1 MTRKPR
7 DGDQNKRSAK
17 PDPLLDVAETIGPLA
32 STVGPGADAARPKNG
47 KVPSHDSSGTL
58 EGSAS
63 ISGGASNDDHT
74 VPITD
79 SVLANLE
86 EQPESSWNSLDEGT
100 IDLVLDPSASPNQE
114 ESQADPQATIDGPG
128 RSSSPSDAV
137 RSRQTSGPRDTI
149 DHIPGSPSASFG
161 QTIDQ
166 PASPRDPNA
175 TAYFSHTSGVPSSGS
190 SEIDVNEVTGLFSH
204 DGPSPT
210 PSDSSKPSAAHRAPR
225 TIASYTIEGILGRG
239 GMGIVYR
246 ARQNKLGRPVALKMV
261 LGGAHATEQALDRFI
276 IEAKAVAHLQH
287 PNIVQIFEVGEYDN
301 LPFFSLEFVNGS
313 SLDRYL
319 NGKPLSPEEAAKL
332 MITLCEAMQYAHN
345 NGILHRDLKPA
356 NVLLTK
362 EGVPK
367 ITDFGLAKNL
377 EEEADES
384 KSTSDG
390 TIMGTPSYMSPEQ
403 ARGAVHELG
412 PATDQYS
419 LGAMLYEFLTGRP
432 PFLAPKPYETIM
444 QVLQDEPIAPRQ
456 MQPKVPI
463 DLETIC
469 LKAIQK
475 DPEKRYPSC
484 SALAADLGRF
494 LRNEPIQ
501 ARPVSKWEQALRW
514 YKRNPVI
521 GNLSAAIAASLLA
534 IAGISSWSALSLQK
548 KNQDLARSES
558 RERKAAELAR
568 QNEELAKTKAQDA
581 IRNSL
586 IALRN
591 EQIADENAALAKR
604 RADRVVTTVQEFFEQ
619 VRMIDTLENPGVE
632 ERRNSILQ
640 KLLPVVQEEV
650 LKEEPTDE
658 KAQLTMA
665 ALRKAVAD
673 DMASQNMKVD
683 AERNYMELEK
693 FLRQRADLK
702 KSDVARSNHANII
715 RSIAELK
722 RDHDRDMK
730 QSLEYHQQQL
740 AIAEDIFN
748 NSRADSAGLGQH
760 TDLQKFQMLARA
772 NHDVGITYYRI
783 GNLAEAQRYVE
794 MALNWFGKA
803 IEALPSDPRLATRPE
818 AEKLMVGRAL
828 REGQSTS
835 QLAASNIRV
844 HRGDFAA
851 AEGSLR
857 ESTQKAKEASEK
869 YQFNGLLLRDY
880 VGKLGLLGEYLAITG
895 KTDEGL
901 QNLEQAASLSD
912 RLLSFAPRNS
922 DFLRVAGLAYFRLAQ
937 WRAAVGS
944 GDIAAAQ
951 QRCLELRRSRLVAD
965 PRNVR
970 AKVELMLI
978 ESLAGDMDTGRKLA
992 DEFAAYPVIDNE
1004 LLLELARSYSHL
1016 ADRQTDT
1023 DAKKSLQKLALAS
1036 IQKAMEQEYA
1046 DPFYLKHEPGLTG
1059 LHAIPEFNTLLGR
1072 LQ

>member
-1 MTRKPR
+1 MTRKPNDEDELPADSVIR
-7 DGDQNKRSAK
+7 PPEATETLGPEPS
-17 PDPLLDVAETIGPLA
+17 TIGGPKKA
-32 STVGPGADAARPKNG
+32 SYSPSRETKEAPDGATIAWGPTAHGHQHVEESVQLRNSLLEELKDSHQSGQVSLDGTHGTVDLPAPRT
-47 KVPSHDSSGTL
+47 VPSQFDSANA
-58 EGSAS
+58 AS
-63 ISGGASNDDHT
+63 QKTMDHLHAR
-74 VPITD
+74 D
-79 SVLANLE
+79 
-86 EQPESSWNSLDEGT
+86 
-100 IDLVLDPSASPNQE
+100 E
-114 ESQADPQATIDGPG
+114 ESLRNDGNAGTDLGATIDHPK
-128 RSSSPSDAV
+128 
-137 RSRQTSGPRDTI
+137 
-149 DHIPGSPSASFG
+149 G
-161 QTIDQ
+161 QP
-166 PASPRDPNA
+166 PASLGVTVDLPAVPRDPNA
-175 TAYFSHTSGVPSSGS
+175 TAFFDGASSQPPSGGS
-190 SEIDVNEVTGLFSH
+190 DIDVNKVTGLFSY
-204 DGPSPT
+204 DSPSPSQDAST
-210 PSDSSKPSAAHRAPR
+210 TSAPTQRAPR

-246 ARQNKLGRPVALKMV
+246 ARQNKLGRSVALKMV
-261 LGGAHATEQALDRFI
+261 LGGVHANEQALDRFI

-332 MITLCEAMQYAHN
+332 MVTLCDAMQYAHN

-377 EEEADES
+377 EEQADES

-444 QVLQDEPIAPRQ
+444 QVLRDEPISPRQ
-456 MQPKVPI
+456 MQPNVPI

-469 LKAIQK
+469 LKALQK

-501 ARPVSKWEQALRW
+501 ARPVGKWEQAWRW
-514 YKRNPVI
+514 YRRNPVI
-521 GNLSAAIAASLLA
+521 GNLSAGIAFALLA
-534 IAGISSWSALSLQK
+534 IAGISTWSALSLQK
-548 KNQDLARSES
+548 KNRDLASSES
-558 RERKAAELAR
+558 RERNAAELAR

-591 EQIADENAALAKR
+591 EQIAADNAALAKR

-650 LKEEPTDE
+650 LREEPQDE

-673 DMASQNMKVD
+673 DMASQNMKED
-683 AERNYMELEK
+683 AERNYMELER
-693 FLRQRADLK
+693 FLRQRAELK

-722 RDHDRDMK
+722 RDHARDMK
-730 QSLEYHQQQL
+730 QSLEYHRQQL
-740 AIAEDIFN
+740 AIAEDIFA
-748 NSRADSAGLGQH
+748 NSSADSAGLGQN
-760 TDLQKFQMLARA
+760 TDLQKYQLLARA

-783 GNLAEAQRYVE
+783 GNLIEAQSYVE
-794 MALNWFGKA
+794 KALEWFGKA
-803 IEALPSDPRLATRPE
+803 IEVLPTDPRLATRPE
-818 AEKLMVGRAL
+818 AEKLMTGRAL

-835 QLAASNIRV
+835 QLAAANIRV

-851 AEGSLR
+851 AESSLR
-857 ESTQKAKEASEK
+857 ESAEKAKEASEK

-895 KTDEGL
+895 KSDEGL
-901 QNLEQAASLSD
+901 QILEQAASLSD
-912 RLLSFAPRNS
+912 RLLSFAPKNS

-937 WRAAVGS
+937 WRATLGS
-944 GDIAAAQ
+944 GDTASAQ
-951 QRCLELRRSRLVAD
+951 KRCLELRRARFTAD

-978 ESLAGDMDTGRKLA
+978 ESLAGDAEAGRKIA
-992 DEFAAYPVIDNE
+992 DEFAAYTVIDNE
-1004 LLLELARSYSHL
+1004 LLLELARGYSQL
-1016 ADRQTDT
+1016 ADRQTVAESKT
-1023 DAKKSLQKLALAS
+1023 SLQKLAIAS
-1036 IQKAMEQEYA
+1036 IEKAMQQEYA
-1046 DPFYLKHEPGLTG
+1046 DPFYLKHEPGLAG
-1059 LHAIPEFNTLLGR
+1059 LHALPEFQTILGR

>member
-1 MTRKPR
+1 MNNMTRESR
-7 DGDQNKRSAK
+7 DRDNKDRTAK
-17 PDPLLDVAETIGPLA
+17 PDPLLDVSETIGPSA
-32 STVGPGADAARPKNG
+32 STVNPIADALQPKDG
-47 KVPSHDSSGTL
+47 RSLVSESSGTL
-58 EGSAS
+58 DWSRSHHADPS
-63 ISGGASNDDHT
+63 DDNT
-74 VPITD
+74 VPISD
-79 SVLANLE
+79 SVMAELS
-86 EQPESSWNSLDEGT
+86 EQSDASSIAPDQGT
-100 IDLVLDPSASPNQE
+100 IDLKPAPTQGPDADR
-114 ESQADPQATIDGPG
+114 SQASPQATIDTPG
-128 RSSSPSDAV
+128 GSELQGTGTRPQRPVDPYA
-137 RSRQTSGPRDTI
+137 TI
-149 DHIPGSPSASFG
+149 DHLPGTPSASLG

-175 TAYFSHTSGVPSSGS
+175 TAFFDGASRIPSPGS
-190 SEIDVNEVTGLFSH
+190 SEIDANEVTGLFSH
-204 DGPSPT
+204 DGPARN
-210 PSDSSKPSAAHRAPR
+210 PSTATEPSNTHRAPR

-246 ARQNKLGRPVALKMV
+246 ARQNKLGRSVALKMV

-319 NGKPLSPEEAAKL
+319 NSKALSPEEAAKL

-377 EEEADES
+377 EEQADES

-444 QVLQDEPIAPRQ
+444 QVLRDEPVSPRQ
-456 MQPKVPI
+456 MQPNVPI

-469 LKAIQK
+469 LKALQK
-475 DPEKRYPSC
+475 EPEKRYPSC

-501 ARPVSKWEQALRW
+501 ARPVGKWEQAWRW
-514 YKRNPVI
+514 YKRNPAI
-521 GNLSAAIAASLLA
+521 GNLSAAIAVALLA
-534 IAGISSWSALSLQK
+534 IAGISTWSAFSLQK
-548 KNQDLARSES
+548 KNQDLASSES

-568 QNEELAKTKAQDA
+568 QNEQLAKTKAQDA

-591 EQIADENAALAKR
+591 EQIAADNAALAKR

-632 ERRNSILQ
+632 ERRNLILQ

-650 LKEEPTDE
+650 LREEPQDE

-673 DMASQNMKVD
+673 DMASQNMKED
-683 AERNYMELEK
+683 AERNYMELER
-693 FLRQRADLK
+693 FLRQRAELK

-722 RDHDRDMK
+722 RDHARDMK

-740 AIAEDIFN
+740 AIAEDILG
-748 NSRADSAGLGQH
+748 NSRADSAGLGQN
-760 TDLQKFQMLARA
+760 TDLQKYQMLARA
-772 NHDVGITYYRI
+772 NH
-783 GNLAEAQRYVE
+783 EARRYVDK
-794 MALNWFGKA
+794 ALEWFAKA
-803 IEALPSDPRLATRPE
+803 IEAFPNDPKLATRPE
-818 AEKLMVGRAL
+818 TERLMVGRAL
-828 REGQSTS
+828 KEGQSTS

-844 HRGDFAA
+844 HQGDFSA

-857 ESTQKAKEASEK
+857 ESAEKAKEASDK

-880 VGKLGLLGEYLAITG
+880 IGKLGLLGEYLAITNDS
-895 KTDEGL
+895 DEGL
-901 QNLEQAASLSD
+901 QKLELAASLSD
-912 RLLSFAPRNS
+912 RLLSFAPKNS

-937 WRAAVGS
+937 WQAKKGS

-951 QRCLELRRSRLVAD
+951 KRCLELRRNRFAAD

-978 ESLAGDMDTGRKLA
+978 ESLAGDAEAGKKIA
-992 DEFAAYPVIDNE
+992 DEFAAYSVIDNE
-1004 LLLELARSYSHL
+1004 LLLELARSYSQL
-1016 ADRQTDT
+1016 ADRQTDAE
-1023 DAKKSLQKLALAS
+1023 AKTSLQKLALAS
-1036 IQKAMEQEYA
+1036 IEKAMQQEYA
-1046 DPFYLKHEPGLTG
+1046 DPFYLKHEPGLMG
-1059 LHAIPEFNTLLGR
+1059 LHAIPEFQTLLGR
-1072 LQ
+1072 MQ

>member
-1 MTRKPR
+1 MTRESR
-7 DGDQNKRSAK
+7 DPDDNDQSAK
-17 PDPLLDVAETIGPLA
+17 PDPLLDVAETIGPSA
-32 STVGPGADAARPKNG
+32 STLNPISNG
-47 KVPSHDSSGTL
+47 VQPQDGRTPLRESSGTL
-58 EGSAS
+58 EWSRSHDADTG
-63 ISGGASNDDHT
+63 DDNT

-79 SVLANLE
+79 SVLADLS
-86 EQPESSWNSLDEGT
+86 EQSNALCNATDQGT
-100 IDLVLDPSASPNQE
+100 IDLVQGSSEFPD
-114 ESQADPQATIDGPG
+114 ADRSHPAHHGTIDHRG
-128 RSSSPSDAV
+128 RSSFPSDV
-137 RSRQTSGPRDTI
+137 VQPQQPNGPHNTI
-149 DHIPGSPSASFG
+149 DHTSGSPSASLG
-161 QTIDQ
+161 QTVDQ
-166 PASPRDPNA
+166 PAVPRDSNA
-175 TAYFSHTSGVPSSGS
+175 TAYFDVASSMPARGS
-190 SEIDVNEVTGLFSH
+190 SEIDVKEVTGLFSH
-204 DGPSPT
+204 DGPSSG
-210 PSDSSKPSAAHRAPR
+210 PSDASKSSKAQRAPR
-225 TIASYTIEGILGRG
+225 TVASYTIEGILGRG
-239 GMGIVYR
+239 GMGVVYR
-246 ARQNKLGRPVALKMV
+246 ARQNKLGRSVALKMV

-313 SLDRYL
+313 SLDRYI
-319 NGKPLSPEEAAKL
+319 NGKPLNPEEAAKL
-332 MITLCEAMQYAHN
+332 MITLCEAMQYAHS

-377 EEEADES
+377 EEQSDES

-444 QVLQDEPIAPRQ
+444 QVLRDEPVSPRQ
-456 MQPKVPI
+456 MQPNVPI

-469 LKAIQK
+469 LKALQK

-484 SALAADLGRF
+484 SALATDLERF

-501 ARPVSKWEQALRW
+501 ARPVGKWEQAWRW

-521 GNLSAAIAASLLA
+521 GNLSAAVAVALLA
-534 IAGISSWSALSLQK
+534 IAGISTWSALSLQR

-568 QNEELAKTKAQDA
+568 QNEQLAKAKAQDA

-591 EQIADENAALAKR
+591 EQIADDNAALAKR
-604 RADRVVTTVQEFFEQ
+604 RADRVVTTVQDFFEQ
-619 VRMIDTLENPGVE
+619 VRTIDTLENPGVE

-673 DMASQNMKVD
+673 DMASQNMKED
-683 AERNYMELEK
+683 AERNYMELER
-693 FLRQRADLK
+693 FLRQRAELK

-722 RDHDRDMK
+722 RDHARDMK

-760 TDLQKFQMLARA
+760 TDLQKYQMLARA

-783 GNLAEAQRYVE
+783 GNLAKAQRYVE

-803 IEALPSDPRLATRPE
+803 IEALPTDPRLATRPE

-828 REGQSTS
+828 QEGQSTS

-844 HRGDFAA
+844 HQGDFAA
-851 AEGSLR
+851 AESNLR
-857 ESTQKAKEASEK
+857 ASADKAKEASDR

-880 VGKLGLLGEYLAITG
+880 IGKLGLLGEYLAITG
-895 KTDEGL
+895 KSDEGI
-901 QNLEQAASLSD
+901 QNLELAATLSD
-912 RLLSFAPRNS
+912 RLLSFAPKNS

-937 WRAAVGS
+937 WRSRMGS

-951 QRCLELRRSRLVAD
+951 KRCLELRRARFTAD

-978 ESLAGDMDTGRKLA
+978 ESLAGDAESGRKLA
-992 DEFAAYPVIDNE
+992 DEFAAYAVIDNE
-1004 LLLELARSYSHL
+1004 LLLELARSYSQL
-1016 ADRQTDT
+1016 ADRQIDPE
-1023 DAKKSLQKLALAS
+1023 AKKSLQELALAS
-1036 IQKAMEQEYA
+1036 IEKAMQQEYA
-1046 DPFYLKHEPGLTG
+1046 DPFYLKHELGLTG
-1059 LHAIPEFNTLLGR
+1059 LHPLPEFQTLLR
-1072 LQ
+1072 RMQ

>member
-1 MTRKPR
+1 MTRESR
-7 DGDQNKRSAK
+7 DHDDKDRPAK
-17 PDPLLDVAETIGPLA
+17 SDPLLGVDETIGPSA
-32 STVGPGADAARPKNG
+32 STVNPIGKGVQPKNG
-47 KVPSHDSSGTL
+47 RSLSSDSSGTL
-58 EGSAS
+58 EWSQSHQGDPK
-63 ISGGASNDDHT
+63 DDST

-79 SVLANLE
+79 SVLAELSE
-86 EQPESSWNSLDEGT
+86 PSEVFSTAPDQGT
-100 IDLVLDPSASPNQE
+100 IDVVRGPSELSDAERLQSAN
-114 ESQADPQATIDGPG
+114 QATIDHLG
-128 RSSSPSDAV
+128 RSGLQPNGDGIHRPNDPYA
-137 RSRQTSGPRDTI
+137 TI
-149 DHIPGSPSASFG
+149 DHLPGAPSASLG

-175 TAYFSHTSGVPSSGS
+175 TAYFDPVSSTPARGF

-204 DGPSPT
+204 DGPSSG
-210 PSDSSKPSAAHRAPR
+210 PSDSSKSSNAQRAPR
-225 TIASYTIEGILGRG
+225 TVASYTIEGILGRG
-239 GMGIVYR
+239 GMGVVYR
-246 ARQNKLGRPVALKMV
+246 ARQNKLGRSVALKMV

-319 NGKPLSPEEAAKL
+319 NGKPLSQEEAAKL

-377 EEEADES
+377 EEQADES

-403 ARGAVHELG
+403 ARGAVHDLG

-444 QVLQDEPIAPRQ
+444 QVLRDEPVSPRQ
-456 MQPKVPI
+456 MQPNVPI

-469 LKAIQK
+469 LKALQK

-484 SALAADLGRF
+484 SALATDLGRF

-501 ARPVSKWEQALRW
+501 ARPVGKWEQAWRW

-521 GNLSAAIAASLLA
+521 GNLSAAIAVALLA
-534 IAGISSWSALSLQK
+534 IAGISTWSALSLQR
-548 KNQDLARSES
+548 KNQDLASSES

-568 QNEELAKTKAQDA
+568 QNEELAKAKAQDA

-591 EQIADENAALAKR
+591 EQIADDNAALAKR

-619 VRMIDTLENPGVE
+619 VRTIDTLENPGVE

-650 LKEEPTDE
+650 LREEPQDE

-673 DMASQNMKVD
+673 DMASQNMKED
-683 AERNYMELEK
+683 AERNYMELER
-693 FLRQRADLK
+693 FLRQRAELK

-722 RDHDRDMK
+722 RDHARDMK
-730 QSLEYHQQQL
+730 QSLAYHQQQL
-740 AIAEDIFN
+740 AIAEDIFS
-748 NSRADSAGLGQH
+748 NSRPDSAGLGQN

-783 GNLAEAQRYVE
+783 GNLNEAQRYVE
-794 MALNWFGKA
+794 KALEWFGKA
-803 IEALPSDPRLATRPE
+803 IEALPTDPKLATRPE
-818 AEKLMVGRAL
+818 ADRLMMGRAL

-844 HRGDFAA
+844 HQGDFAA
-851 AEGSLR
+851 AEGNLR
-857 ESTQKAKEASEK
+857 ESAEKAKDASDK
-869 YQFNGLLLRDY
+869 FQFNGLLLRDY
-880 VGKLGLLGEYLAITG
+880 IGKLGLLGEYLAITG
-895 KTDEGL
+895 KSDEGI
-901 QNLEQAASLSD
+901 QKLELAATLSD
-912 RLLSFAPRNS
+912 RLLSFAPKNS

-951 QRCLELRRSRLVAD
+951 KRCLELRRARFAAD

-978 ESLAGDMDTGRKLA
+978 ESLAGDAEAGKKLA
-992 DEFAAYPVIDNE
+992 DEFAAYTVIDNE
-1004 LLLELARSYSHL
+1004 LLLELARSYSQL
-1016 ADRQTDT
+1016 ADRQTDAE
-1023 DAKKSLQKLALAS
+1023 AKRSLQTLALAS
-1036 IQKAMEQEYA
+1036 IEKAMHQEYA
-1046 DPFYLKHEPGLTG
+1046 DPFYLKHEPGIKG
-1059 LHAIPEFNTLLGR
+1059 LHAIPEFQAMLGR
-1072 LQ
+1072 MQ

>member
-1 MTRKPR
+1 MNRKPSDDEKDQ
-7 DGDQNKRSAK
+7 DGKSRRIQ
-17 PDPLLDVAETIGPLA
+17 DVAETIGP
-32 STVGPGADAARPKNG
+32 
-47 KVPSHDSSGTL
+47 DSSTIGGPSETP
-58 EGSAS
+58 SAPS
-63 ISGGASNDDHT
+63 RKLKADR
-74 VPITD
+74 
-79 SVLANLE
+79 A
-86 EQPESSWNSLDEGT
+86 EGT
-100 IDLVLDPSASPNQE
+100 IAWESDTGETAGEE
-114 ESQADPQATIDGPG
+114 ESVEISHSLLGELERSSDSDVSQQDAHGTVDLPASRELPSDLPSVSNASQATMDLPPATNLFSQQEPGANAAESGATIDY
-128 RSSSPSDAV
+128 PSG
-137 RSRQTSGPRDTI
+137 SRP
-149 DHIPGSPSASFG
+149 ASLG
-161 QTIDQ
+161 ATIDQ
-166 PASPRDPNA
+166 PAQPLDLNA
-175 TAYFSHTSGVPSSGS
+175 TAFFDRSSSPRESGGS
-190 SEIDVNEVTGLFSH
+190 DIDVNEVTGLFSY
-204 DGPSPT
+204 DGPAA
-210 PSDSSKPSAAHRAPR
+210 SKPDPSGSATQRAPR

-261 LGGAHATEQALDRFI
+261 LGGAHANEQALDRFI

-377 EEEADES
+377 EEQADES

-444 QVLQDEPIAPRQ
+444 QVLRDEPIAPRQ
-456 MQPKVPI
+456 MQPTIPI

-469 LKAIQK
+469 LKSIQK
-475 DPEKRYPSC
+475 EPEKRYPSC

-494 LRNEPIQ
+494 IRNEPIQ
-501 ARPVSKWEQALRW
+501 ARPVGRWEQALRW
-514 YKRNPVI
+514 YKRNPVT
-521 GNLSAAIAASLLA
+521 GNLSAAIAMALLA
-534 IAGISSWSALSLQK
+534 IAGISTWSAFSLQK
-548 KNQDLARSES
+548 KNQDLASSES

-591 EQIADENAALAKR
+591 EQIAADNAALAKR
-604 RADRVVTTVQEFFEQ
+604 RADRVITTVQDFFDQ
-619 VRMIDTLENPGVE
+619 VRTIDTLENPGIE

-650 LKEEPTDE
+650 LKEEPQDE

-673 DMASQNMKVD
+673 DMASQNMKED
-683 AERNYMELEK
+683 AERNYIELER
-693 FLRQRADLK
+693 FLRQRAELK

-722 RDHDRDMK
+722 RDHARDMK
-730 QSLEYHQQQL
+730 QSLAYHQQQL
-740 AIAEDIFN
+740 AIAEDILA

-760 TDLQKFQMLARA
+760 TDLQKYQMLARA

-783 GNLAEAQRYVE
+783 GNLIEAQRYVTKAIE
-794 MALNWFGKA
+794 WFGKA
-803 IEALPSDPRLATRPE
+803 IEAIPNDPKLATRPE
-818 AEKLMVGRAL
+818 AEKLLMGRSL

-835 QLAASNIRV
+835 QLADFNIRV
-844 HRGDFAA
+844 HQGDYVV
-851 AEGSLR
+851 AEQSLR
-857 ESTQKAKEASEK
+857 ESAEKAKEASER

-880 VGKLGLLGEYLAITG
+880 VGKLGLLGEYLAISG
-895 KTDEGL
+895 KAEEGL
-901 QNLEQAASLSD
+901 TQLEQAATLSD
-912 RLLSFAPRNS
+912 RLLSFAPKNS

-937 WRAAVGS
+937 N
-944 GDIAAAQ
+944 
-951 QRCLELRRSRLVAD
+951 RCLELRRARFAAD

-978 ESLAGDMDTGRKLA
+978 ESLAGEADAGKKLA
-992 DEFAAYPVIDNE
+992 DEFAAYTVIDNE
-1004 LLLELARSYSHL
+1004 LLLELARSYSQL
-1016 ADRQTDT
+1016 ADRQTDPE
-1023 DAKKSLQKLALAS
+1023 AKTSLQKLAISS
-1036 IQKAMEQEYA
+1036 IEKAMQQEYA
-1046 DPFYLKHEPGLTG
+1046 DPFYLKHEPGLAG
-1059 LHAIPEFNTLLGR
+1059 LHALPEFQTILGR

>member
-1 MTRKPR
+1 
-7 DGDQNKRSAK
+7 
-17 PDPLLDVAETIGPLA
+17 
-32 STVGPGADAARPKNG
+32 
-47 KVPSHDSSGTL
+47 
-58 EGSAS
+58 
-63 ISGGASNDDHT
+63 
-74 VPITD
+74 
-79 SVLANLE
+79 
-86 EQPESSWNSLDEGT
+86 
-100 IDLVLDPSASPNQE
+100 
-114 ESQADPQATIDGPG
+114 
-128 RSSSPSDAV
+128 
-137 RSRQTSGPRDTI
+137 
-149 DHIPGSPSASFG
+149 
-161 QTIDQ
+161 
-166 PASPRDPNA
+166 
-175 TAYFSHTSGVPSSGS
+175 
-190 SEIDVNEVTGLFSH
+190 
-204 DGPSPT
+204 
-210 PSDSSKPSAAHRAPR
+210 
-225 TIASYTIEGILGRG
+225 
-239 GMGIVYR
+239 
-246 ARQNKLGRPVALKMV
+246 
-261 LGGAHATEQALDRFI
+261 
-276 IEAKAVAHLQH
+276 
-287 PNIVQIFEVGEYDN
+287 
-301 LPFFSLEFVNGS
+301 
-313 SLDRYL
+313 
-319 NGKPLSPEEAAKL
+319 
-332 MITLCEAMQYAHN
+332 
-345 NGILHRDLKPA
+345 
-356 NVLLTK
+356 
-362 EGVPK
+362 
-367 ITDFGLAKNL
+367 
-377 EEEADES
+377 
-384 KSTSDG
+384 
-390 TIMGTPSYMSPEQ
+390 
-403 ARGAVHELG
+403 
-412 PATDQYS
+412 
-419 LGAMLYEFLTGRP
+419 
-432 PFLAPKPYETIM
+432 
-444 QVLQDEPIAPRQ
+444 
-456 MQPKVPI
+456 
-463 DLETIC
+463 
-469 LKAIQK
+469 
-475 DPEKRYPSC
+475 EKRYPSC

-501 ARPVSKWEQALRW
+501 ARPIGRWEQALRW

-521 GNLSAAIAASLLA
+521 GNLSAAIAVALVA

-548 KNQDLARSES
+548 KNQDLASSES

-673 DMASQNMKVD
+673 DMASQNMKED

-760 TDLQKFQMLARA
+760 TDLQKYQMLARA

-794 MALNWFGKA
+794 MALNWFAKA

-880 VGKLGLLGEYLAITG
+880 VGKLGLLGEYLA
-895 KTDEGL
+895 
-901 QNLEQAASLSD
+901 
-912 RLLSFAPRNS
+912 
-922 DFLRVAGLAYFRLAQ
+922 
-937 WRAAVGS
+937 
-944 GDIAAAQ
+944 
-951 QRCLELRRSRLVAD
+951 
-965 PRNVR
+965 
-970 AKVELMLI
+970 
-978 ESLAGDMDTGRKLA
+978 
-992 DEFAAYPVIDNE
+992 
-1004 LLLELARSYSHL
+1004 
-1016 ADRQTDT
+1016 
-1023 DAKKSLQKLALAS
+1023 
-1036 IQKAMEQEYA
+1036 
-1046 DPFYLKHEPGLTG
+1046 
-1059 LHAIPEFNTLLGR
+1059 
-1072 LQ
+1072 

>member
-7 DGDQNKRSAK
+7 DRDDDDRSAK
-17 PDPLLDVAETIGPLA
+17 PDPLLDVAETIGPA
-32 STVGPGADAARPKNG
+32 PSTVGPRSGGVQPKSEETSS
-47 KVPSHDSSGTL
+47 KDSSGTL
-58 EGSAS
+58 NWSRPDEG
-63 ISGGASNDDHT
+63 GLTKDDNT

-79 SVLANLE
+79 SVLA
-86 EQPESSWNSLDEGT
+86 SLHQQSGTSDTPDQGT
-100 IDLVLDPSASPNQE
+100 IDLKPAPTQGPDADR
-114 ESQADPQATIDGPG
+114 SQASPQATIDTPG
-128 RSSSPSDAV
+128 GSELQGTGTRPQRPVDPYA
-137 RSRQTSGPRDTI
+137 TI
-149 DHIPGSPSASFG
+149 DHLPGTPSASLG
-161 QTIDQ
+161 QTINK

-175 TAYFSHTSGVPSSGS
+175 TAFFDGASRIPSPGS

-204 DGPSPT
+204 DGPAQSPST
-210 PSDSSKPSAAHRAPR
+210 TSEPLNTHRAPR

-319 NGKPLSPEEAAKL
+319 NGKPLSQDEAAKL

-377 EEEADES
+377 EEQADES

-444 QVLQDEPIAPRQ
+444 QVLRDEPVSPRQ
-456 MQPKVPI
+456 MQPNVPI

-469 LKAIQK
+469 LKALQK
-475 DPEKRYPSC
+475 EPEKRYPSC

-501 ARPVSKWEQALRW
+501 ARPVGKWEQAWRW
-514 YKRNPVI
+514 YKRNPAI
-521 GNLSAAIAASLLA
+521 GNLSAAIAVALLA
-534 IAGISSWSALSLQK
+534 IAGISTWSAFSLQK
-548 KNQDLARSES
+548 KNQDLASSES

-568 QNEELAKTKAQDA
+568 QNEQLAKTKAQDA

-591 EQIADENAALAKR
+591 EQIAADNAALAKR

-632 ERRNSILQ
+632 ERRNLILQ

-650 LKEEPTDE
+650 LREEPQDE

-673 DMASQNMKVD
+673 DMASQNMKED
-683 AERNYMELEK
+683 AERNYMELER
-693 FLRQRADLK
+693 FLRQRAELK

-722 RDHDRDMK
+722 RDHARDMK

-740 AIAEDIFN
+740 AIAEDILG
-748 NSRADSAGLGQH
+748 NSRADSAGLGQN
-760 TDLQKFQMLARA
+760 TDLQKYQMLARA

-783 GNLAEAQRYVE
+783 GNLTEARRYVDK
-794 MALNWFGKA
+794 ALEWFAKA
-803 IEALPSDPRLATRPE
+803 IEAFPNDPKLATRPE
-818 AEKLMVGRAL
+818 AERLMVGRAL
-828 REGQSTS
+828 KEGQSTS

-844 HRGDFAA
+844 HQGDFSA

-857 ESTQKAKEASEK
+857 ESAEKAKEASDK

-880 VGKLGLLGEYLAITG
+880 IGKLGLLGEYLAITNDS
-895 KTDEGL
+895 DEGL
-901 QNLEQAASLSD
+901 QKLELAASLSD
-912 RLLSFAPRNS
+912 RLLSFAPKNS

-937 WRAAVGS
+937 WQANKGS
-944 GDIAAAQ
+944 GEIAAAQ
-951 QRCLELRRSRLVAD
+951 KRCLELRRNRFAAD

-978 ESLAGDMDTGRKLA
+978 ESLAGDAEAGKKIA
-992 DEFAAYPVIDNE
+992 DEFAAYSVIDNE
-1004 LLLELARSYSHL
+1004 LLLELARSYSQL
-1016 ADRQTDT
+1016 ADRQTDAE
-1023 DAKKSLQKLALAS
+1023 AKTSLQKLALAS
-1036 IQKAMEQEYA
+1036 IEKAMQQEYA
-1046 DPFYLKHEPGLTG
+1046 DPFYLKHEPGLMG
-1059 LHAIPEFNTLLGR
+1059 LHAIPEFQTLLGR
-1072 LQ
+1072 MQ